1 MATAGQ
7 PTIIHISADFPDAVS
22 QSKTRAISALL
33 ELTGDKFFHRVYSIN
48 RFGTSADAW
57 LRPGKIRQVADD
69 GMIATWRYA
78 APPNSVF
85 LARSMRALAREILHD
100 IEARQ
105 LKPDL
110 IHAHKL
116 SFEGLVAHD
125 VASALGV
132 PFALTLQ
139 GNTDQKLVR
148 IRKDLRQKYRTLWQ
162 EASMAIAFSPWI
174 KDWLS
179 GHLGH
184 REKPVELIPCIPVA
198 DRIIAPRDNPGT
210 TIATAF
216 NLNDWRNKNIATL
229 IAACARAR
237 SSQPQ
242 LRLEIAGDGSKAS
255 MEAVDR
261 LIAENNAT
269 AFVHRI
275 GRLSAEQIQVWMNS
289 ACLFALPSRRESFG
303 MVFVEAL
310 LAGTPVIY
318 PQGAAI
324 DGWFPM
330 APFALGVS
338 AGSIDSISHAIV
350 EIVTHQQAV
359 RGALKAWQAE
369 NAERFRESSII
380 TRYREATNLALAS
393 CL

>member
-33 ELTGDKFFHRVYSIN
+33 DRTDDEFLHRVYSIN
-48 RFGTSADAW
+48 RVGRSADAW
-57 LRPGKIRQVADD
+57 LRPGKIWRVADD
-69 GMIATWRYA
+69 GRLATWKYA

-100 IEARQ
+100 IQAMKLNPQ
-105 LKPDL
+105 LV
-110 IHAHKL
+110 HAHKL
-116 SFEGLVAHD
+116 SFEGLVARD
-125 VASALGV
+125 VASTLGI

-148 IRKDLRQKYRTLWQ
+148 IRRDLRQKYRTVWH

-174 KDWLS
+174 RDWLS
-179 GHLGH
+179 GPLGQ

-198 DRIIAPRDNPGT
+198 DRIIEPRENPGT

-216 NLNDWRNKNIATL
+216 NLDDWRNKNIATL
-229 IAACARAR
+229 ISACARAR
-237 SSQPQ
+237 DSQPE
-242 LRLEIAGDGSKAS
+242 LRLEIAGGGSKAS
-255 MEAVDR
+255 LEAVDR

-269 AFVHRI
+269 GFVQRI
-275 GRLSAEQIQVWMNS
+275 GRLSAGEIQAWMNS

-324 DGWFPM
+324 DGWFPT
-330 APFALGVS
+330 APFARGVS
-338 AGSIDSISHAIV
+338 AKSVDSVSRAIV
-350 EIVTHQQAV
+350 EIATHQEAV
-359 RGALKAWQAE
+359 RGALRVWQAE
-369 NAERFRESSII
+369 QADRFRETSII
-380 TRYREATNLALAS
+380 TRYRKATNQALAP
-393 CL
+393 CI